1 MSAAPSPATATV
13 FLNDVWS
20 TASAWTPR
28 ERLERLGW
36 FLDSAFRVP
45 GTNVRFGADALLGLV
60 PGVGNAATTLLS
72 AYLVH
77 EAWRQGIP
85 KGALA
90 RMVGNVALDSLFTAV
105 PLVGT
110 VADLFWRANRRNM
123 AILARHLDDAANR
136 EAAR

>member
-1 MSAAPSPATATV
+1 MSAASSSATATA
-13 FLNDVWS
+13 FLNDAWS

-28 ERLERLGW
+28 ERLERLAW

-45 GTNVRFGADALLGLV
+45 GTEVRFGADAVLGLV
-60 PGVGNAATTLLS
+60 PGLGNAATTLLS
-72 AYLVH
+72 AYLIH
-77 EAWRQGIP
+77 EAWRSGVP
-85 KGALA
+85 KAALA
-90 RMVGNVALDSLFTAV
+90 RMAGNVALDSLFTAV